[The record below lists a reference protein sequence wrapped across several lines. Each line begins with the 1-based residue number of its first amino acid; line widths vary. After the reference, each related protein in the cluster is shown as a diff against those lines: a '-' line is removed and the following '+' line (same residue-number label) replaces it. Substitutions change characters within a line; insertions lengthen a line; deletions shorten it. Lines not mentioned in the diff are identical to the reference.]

1 MDNNQDDEGF
11 PFINSVEH
19 TLMRRRLQEV
29 QPVLVF
35 LWCRLN
41 LGIPAKDMSILSDS
55 AVKPDTAAKNQN

>member
-35 LWCRLN
+35 L
-41 LGIPAKDMSILSDS
+41 
-55 AVKPDTAAKNQN
+55 